1 MTMTDRSTVVGVFEL
16 RSEADA
22 AIYELQRAG
31 FRDDQIGFIVRNE
44 DAGTTVEDGNTTEKA
59 PGATTAAVSG
69 GIIGGVVGAVA
80 ALLIPGLGPAIAGGI
95 LVTVLGGAAIGAA
108 AGGIVGALVGMGV
121 PEEEARY
128 YEGEFHS
135 GRTLVTVRADGRQQ
149 EAINI
154 LHHYGGYDAGT
165 RPGQTQQGQQGQQG
179 QQTQAPTYTQA
190 DQDQVTVGRPTRDS
204 GTYNPNTQADQMAE
218 PGTSTGTSS
227 NASPRHYAPVAG
239 VTQKGNQG
247 APVTSSEYGLQRDPA
262 VETDATANPKT
273 YDRNVHP
280 DPLAE
285 DGSQDSSF
293 ERPVEPGTVEPGS
306 YNDPNDHLPRIP

>member
-31 FRDDQIGFIVRNE
+31 FRDEQIGFIVRNE
-44 DAGTTVEDGNTTEKA
+44 DTGAATTVEDGNTTEAA
-59 PGATTAAVSG
+59 PGAAVGAVSG
-69 GIIGGVVGAVA
+69 GIIGGVIGAAA
-80 ALLIPGLGPAIAGGI
+80 ALLIPGIGPAIAGGI

-121 PEEEARY
+121 PEEEAHY
-128 YEGEFHS
+128 YAGEFHS

-165 RPGQTQQGQQGQQG
+165 RLGQTQQGQQA
-179 QQTQAPTYTQA
+179 QAPTYTQA
-190 DQDQVTVGRPTRDS
+190 DQDQVAVGRPTRDP

-218 PGTSTGTSS
+218 PASSTGTSS
-227 NASPRHYAPVAG
+227 DASPRHYDPVAG
-239 VTQKGNQG
+239 VTQKENQG

-273 YDRNVHP
+273 YDRNVRP
-280 DPLAE
+280 DPVAE

-293 ERPVEPGTVEPGS
+293 ERPVEPGGVEPGS
-306 YNDPNDHLPRIP
+306 YDDPNDRLPHIP